1 MRIVS
6 PRSSLLGPPPMGLV
20 TRMALLLDVMVA
32 GGDDDSALCLGAIIG
47 LFGRLPFRLGM
58 LQ

>member
-1 MRIVS
+1 
-6 PRSSLLGPPPMGLV
+6 MGLV